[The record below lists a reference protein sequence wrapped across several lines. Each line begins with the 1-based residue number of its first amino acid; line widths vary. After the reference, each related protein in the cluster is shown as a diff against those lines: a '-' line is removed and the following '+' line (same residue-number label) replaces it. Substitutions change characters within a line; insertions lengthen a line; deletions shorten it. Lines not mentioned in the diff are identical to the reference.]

1 MVVSITNDVGIIGFV
16 LDTASHG
23 PDSREAA
30 DQDRNPIKVS
40 SKLADI
46 KVQRREW
53 ENRYGELG
61 FKVPWLRDGLHLIF
75 ITFIQRQI
83 KENLKLDYE

>member
-1 MVVSITNDVGIIGFV
+1 MCWYVVVSITNDVGIMGFV
-16 LDTASHG
+16 SDTASHG
-23 PDSREAA
+23 PGSRDAA
-30 DQDRNPIKVS
+30 EQDRNPIKVS

-46 KVQRREW
+46 YTE
-53 ENRYGELG
+53 ENRGGLG
-61 FKVPWLRDGLHLIF
+61 FKVPWRRDGLHLIF

>member
-23 PDSREAA
+23 PGCREAA
-30 DQDRNPIKVS
+30 DQDRNPIKVF

-46 KVQRREW
+46 
-53 ENRYGELG
+53 
-61 FKVPWLRDGLHLIF
+61 
-75 ITFIQRQI
+75 
-83 KENLKLDYE
+83 

>member
-1 MVVSITNDVGIIGFV
+1 MVVSITNDVGIMGFV

-23 PDSREAA
+23 PDSREVA

-46 KVQRREW
+46 
-53 ENRYGELG
+53 
-61 FKVPWLRDGLHLIF
+61 
-75 ITFIQRQI
+75 
-83 KENLKLDYE
+83 

>member
-23 PDSREAA
+23 PDSREAVEK
-30 DQDRNPIKVS
+30 DRNPIKVS

-46 KVQRREW
+46 
-53 ENRYGELG
+53 
-61 FKVPWLRDGLHLIF
+61 
-75 ITFIQRQI
+75 
-83 KENLKLDYE
+83 

>member
-23 PDSREAA
+23 PDRREAA
-30 DQDRNPIKVS
+30 DQDRNPIKVF

-46 KVQRREW
+46 YRSTEKRMRES
-53 ENRYGELG
+53 
-61 FKVPWLRDGLHLIF
+61 
-75 ITFIQRQI
+75 
-83 KENLKLDYE
+83 